1 MHVEG
6 GGTFFVTLPN
16 FRPDVV
22 PKHPFKERRAR
33 PQNLA
38 LRAMPATIRRKV
50 SAPSDFVACLCK
62 DDAFTINPAHGVESP
77 TEASKAGETP
87 AISDI
92 STARLYDQ
100 RPS

>member
-22 PKHPFKERRAR
+22 QKHPFKERRAR
-33 PQNLA
+33 PQNLV
-38 LRAMPATIRRKV
+38 LRSMPATIRRKV
-50 SAPSDFVACLCK
+50 STPSDFVACPCK
-62 DDAFTINPAHGVESP
+62 DAAITVNPAHGVERP
-77 TEASKAGETP
+77 TEASNAGAMP

-92 STARLYDQ
+92 STTHLYDQ